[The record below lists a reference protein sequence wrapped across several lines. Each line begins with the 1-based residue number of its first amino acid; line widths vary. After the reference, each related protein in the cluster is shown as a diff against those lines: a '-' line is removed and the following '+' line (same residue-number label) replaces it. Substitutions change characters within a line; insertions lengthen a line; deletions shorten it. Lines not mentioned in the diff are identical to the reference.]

1 MKAPVSLFRI
11 VASFKKY
18 LIRGR
23 SALISQPRLPGACA
37 RSPTGRPRVAVAG
50 LSHRRGGRGSR
61 GTRGAPS
68 SRISEAEGE
77 RKGHFQ
83 SQRRAKTWE
92 RPTGQGSVERD
103 GGLACAEAGHSGPA
117 RRGSP
122 PGRRTCGVTRSR
134 AGSRQVSGTGA
145 SLPGG
150 STLRVRSS
158 SLYVSL
164 SRGNLPFNVHKRCW
178 DDRFISG
185 LGEAPGRAAGTAGV
199 SLTLR
204 AGATVGR
211 GPQRKGQSC
220 GAAPAPRPAPQ
231 LAGVV
236 TQLPQLARQAP
247 PPLTGRPGSPEGSLP
262 SGGVGGL
269 ESRQRSDAIKSSG
282 AAALLVGVLVW
293 KWVTTC

>member
-1 MKAPVSLFRI
+1 MKAPVSLFPI

-23 SALISQPRLPGACA
+23 SALISQPQLPGACA

-68 SRISEAEGE
+68 SWIWEAEGE

-122 PGRRTCGVTRSR
+122 PGRRTCGVTRFR
-134 AGSRQVSGTGA
+134 AGSRQVSGTGT

-164 SRGNLPFNVHKRCW
+164 SRENLPFNVHKRCW

-199 SLTLR
+199 GLTLR

-211 GPQRKGQSC
+211 GPQRKDQSC
-220 GAAPAPRPAPQ
+220 GAAPAP
-231 LAGVV
+231 
-236 TQLPQLARQAP
+236 P
-247 PPLTGRPGSPEGSLP
+247 PPP
-262 SGGVGGL
+262 SW
-269 ESRQRSDAIKSSG
+269 
-282 AAALLVGVLVW
+282 LVW
-293 KWVTTC
+293 

>member
-92 RPTGQGSVERD
+92 ATDRPGIGRTRWRS
-103 GGLACAEAGHSGPA
+103 GLRRGRPQRPGPA
-117 RRGSP
+117 RLSTWEADVWRDSVP
-122 PGRRTCGVTRSR
+122 RR
-134 AGSRQVSGTGA
+134 
-145 SLPGG
+145 LP
-150 STLRVRSS
+150 
-158 SLYVSL
+158 
-164 SRGNLPFNVHKRCW
+164 
-178 DDRFISG
+178 
-185 LGEAPGRAAGTAGV
+185 AGV
-199 SLTLR
+199 GHR
-204 AGATVGR
+204 R
-211 GPQRKGQSC
+211 F
-220 GAAPAPRPAPQ
+220 
-231 LAGVV
+231 
-236 TQLPQLARQAP
+236 LARRIDPACAKFIP
-247 PPLTGRPGSPEGSLP
+247 VRFSE
-262 SGGVGGL
+262 
-269 ESRQRSDAIKSSG
+269 
-282 AAALLVGVLVW
+282 
-293 KWVTTC
+293 

>member
-1 MKAPVSLFRI
+1 MSVKVILKVRD
-11 VASFKKY
+11 
-18 LIRGR
+18 GR
-23 SALISQPRLPGACA
+23 
-37 RSPTGRPRVAVAG
+37 
-50 LSHRRGGRGSR
+50 RRG
-61 GTRGAPS
+61 
-68 SRISEAEGE
+68 
-77 RKGHFQ
+77 K
-83 SQRRAKTWE
+83 

-122 PGRRTCGVTRSR
+122 PGRRTCGVTRFR

-150 STLRVRSS
+150 SALRVRSS

-164 SRGNLPFNVHKRCW
+164 SRENLPFNVHKRCW

-199 SLTLR
+199 NLTLR

-247 PPLTGRPGSPEGSLP
+247 PLP
-262 SGGVGGL
+262 
-269 ESRQRSDAIKSSG
+269 RQGDR
-282 AAALLVGVLVW
+282 ALLWGPYLQEVLGASSQDSGVMQLNRQGPLLCSSVCW
-293 KWVTTC
+293 FGSG

>member
-1 MKAPVSLFRI
+1 MSVKVI
-11 VASFKKY
+11 FKV
-18 LIRGR
+18 RDGR
-23 SALISQPRLPGACA
+23 
-37 RSPTGRPRVAVAG
+37 
-50 LSHRRGGRGSR
+50 RRG
-61 GTRGAPS
+61 
-68 SRISEAEGE
+68 
-77 RKGHFQ
+77 K
-83 SQRRAKTWE
+83 

-122 PGRRTCGVTRSR
+122 PGRRTCGVTRFR

-211 GPQRKGQSC
+211 GLSGRASP
-220 GAAPAPRPAPQ
+220 AALPLPPLPAPQ

-282 AAALLVGVLVW
+282 AAALLSVCWFGSG
-293 KWVTTC
+293 

>member
-1 MKAPVSLFRI
+1 MKAPVSLFRM

-23 SALISQPRLPGACA
+23 SALISQPACRGCPELVLALPRGDLGWP
-37 RSPTGRPRVAVAG
+37 SQDYHTAVADAG
-50 LSHRRGGRGSR
+50 AGARAAHRAHGFRRPKVSVKVIFKVRDGRRRG
-61 GTRGAPS
+61 
-68 SRISEAEGE
+68 
-77 RKGHFQ
+77 K
-83 SQRRAKTWE
+83 

-178 DDRFISG
+178 DDRFI
-185 LGEAPGRAAGTAGV
+185 
-199 SLTLR
+199 
-204 AGATVGR
+204 
-211 GPQRKGQSC
+211 
-220 GAAPAPRPAPQ
+220 
-231 LAGVV
+231 
-236 TQLPQLARQAP
+236 
-247 PPLTGRPGSPEGSLP
+247 
-262 SGGVGGL
+262 
-269 ESRQRSDAIKSSG
+269 
-282 AAALLVGVLVW
+282 
-293 KWVTTC
+293 